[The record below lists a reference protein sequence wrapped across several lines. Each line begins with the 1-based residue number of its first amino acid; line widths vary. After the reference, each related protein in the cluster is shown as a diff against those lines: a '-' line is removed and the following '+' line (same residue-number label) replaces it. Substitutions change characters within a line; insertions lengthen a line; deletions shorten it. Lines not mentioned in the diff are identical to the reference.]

1 MSGIITIEIPDLERT
16 IRDITQGVQHL
27 PGECSAA
34 VARAVNRTLET
45 VRAEAVRIG
54 REKYTAK
61 AESLRKR
68 ATIRRAT
75 RTSPMGV
82 LELRG
87 RKGMSLLHFRSQPGV
102 IPDWKGVP
110 VKRRQPKGGVSN
122 LVRKGGRRKVYA
134 KDGNKPFLAK
144 VNEHVG
150 IFVRHQGTDK
160 LEMLYGPS
168 PIQSIGG
175 QASRERLQ
183 SKARETFEKRL
194 RHEVDAILGGHV
206 RGKRGK

>member
-16 IRDITQGVQHL
+16 IRDITQGMQHL

-54 REKYTAK
+54 REKYTAR

-68 ATIRRAT
+68 AGIRRAT
-75 RTSPMGV
+75 RTSPVGV
-82 LELRG
+82 LDLRG
-87 RKGMSLLHFRSQPGV
+87 RKGMSLIHFRPQPGV

-122 LVRKGGRRKVYA
+122 LIKKGGRRKVYA
-134 KDGNKPFLAK
+134 TGDNKPFLAK
-144 VNEHVG
+144 VTDHVG
-150 IFVRHQGTDK
+150 IFVRQPGTDK

-168 PIQSIGG
+168 PIQAIGG
-175 QASRERLQ
+175 QASRERLRAT
-183 SKARETFEKRL
+183 ARETFEKRL
-194 RHEVDAILGGHV
+194 RHEVNTILSGNI
-206 RGKRGK
+206 RGKL